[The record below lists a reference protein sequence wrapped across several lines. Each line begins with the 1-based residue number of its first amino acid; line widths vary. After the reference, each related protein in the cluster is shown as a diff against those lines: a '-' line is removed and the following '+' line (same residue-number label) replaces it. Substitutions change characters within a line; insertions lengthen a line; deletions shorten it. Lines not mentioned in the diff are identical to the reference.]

1 MRKNIR
7 LDGPVGQLRKN
18 EGVTQTIKYQNT
30 FERPMDFVYMPVA
43 QHPIARMTLMLRS
56 TGDPMQL
63 VQSVKD
69 VVRIL
74 DPNLPMLRTMAYEDF
89 YMDRA
94 VKGRRIAMDLVGS
107 MGVAGVSLA
116 LAGVY

>member
-1 MRKNIR
+1 
-7 LDGPVGQLRKN
+7 
-18 EGVTQTIKYQNT
+18 
-30 FERPMDFVYMPVA
+30 MP
-43 QHPIARMTLMLRS
+43 LMLRS
-56 TGDPMQL
+56 PGGPMQS

-94 VKGRRIAMDLVGS
+94 VKGPRIAMDLVGS
-107 MGVAGVSLA
+107 MGVAGPLPAIPGLYGVGGLKASARTGRIGLCPA
-116 LAGVY
+116 LAGAQPQECRAGVGQ